1 MMQGSRV
8 FLRCTS
14 SRIPRVPVTAIY
26 ASRILTPQEQ
36 LADSVILTENG
47 RITAIGHRDEV
58 KIPSGAI
65 DYVAAGMTVV
75 PGFVDV
81 HIHGAGGHDVME
93 ATPAAL
99 DCITSTVARYGTTS
113 ILATTVTASVDE
125 TCRSLQGI
133 AEYIRAQEKRE
144 NIEPDVEPNGVPGVE
159 PNNDQQNAAPAAPDL
174 AAEILGIHLEGPFIS
189 KARRGVHPPDAI
201 ARPSVEILEKFR
213 AASDGLIRIIT
224 IAPEIPGALDLIRYA
239 VSHGIVAAIGHTDAN
254 FEQTQAAIQAGARHS
269 VHFYNAMRP
278 FSHRDPGVIGAILTE
293 PDVTAE
299 VIADGIH
306 VAGPAIQVLLGTKG
320 FDTVLLASDA
330 TAATGMPDGNFRL
343 GNFEVIVKDG
353 VCRNA
358 EGKLAGST
366 LTLDRALR
374 YIVGLGV
381 PLIDAV
387 RMATILPA
395 RRISLAG
402 KKGILAVGADADLV
416 VLTPDLRVVGTMTRG
431 AGLA

>member
-1 MMQGSRV
+1 M
-8 FLRCTS
+8 T
-14 SRIPRVPVTAIY
+14 VTAIY
-26 ASRILTPQEQ
+26 ASRILTPQEE
-36 LADSVILTENG
+36 LLDTVIIVEGG

-58 KIPSGAI
+58 KIPEGAT
-65 DYVAAGMTVV
+65 DYVASGMTVV

-99 DCITSTVARYGTTS
+99 DCITSTVARHGTTS
-113 ILATTVTASVDE
+113 ILATTVTAPVDE
-125 TCRSLQGI
+125 TCKSLEGI
-133 AEYIRAQEKRE
+133 AQYIRSHEQQE
-144 NIEPDVEPNGVPGVE
+144 NTG
-159 PNNDQQNAAPAAPDL
+159 L

-189 KARRGVHPPDAI
+189 KARRGVHPPDSI
-201 ARPSVEILEKFR
+201 ARPSVEILDKFR
-213 AASDGLIRIIT
+213 VASDGLIRILT
-224 IAPEIPGALDLIRYA
+224 VAPEIPGALELITAA
-239 VSHGIVAAIGHTDAN
+239 VNNGIVAAIGHTDADY
-254 FEQTQAAIQAGARHS
+254 EQTRAAIQAGARHA

-299 VIADGIH
+299 IIADGIH

-320 FDTVLLASDA
+320 FDTVLVASDA
-330 TAATGMPDGNFRL
+330 TAATGMRDGTFRL
-343 GNFEVIVKDG
+343 GNIEVTVKDG
-353 VCRNA
+353 VCRNS

-374 YIVGLGV
+374 YIVALGV
-381 PLIDAV
+381 PLIDAL

-395 RRISLAG
+395 RRLGLAG
-402 KKGILAVGADADLV
+402 KKGIIAIGADADLV
-416 VLTPDLRVVGTMTRG
+416 VLTPDLRVAGVMTRG

>member
-1 MMQGSRV
+1 
-8 FLRCTS
+8 
-14 SRIPRVPVTAIY
+14 VPVTAIY
-26 ASRILTPQEQ
+26 ASRIFTPQEQ

-58 KIPSGAI
+58 KIPAGAI

-113 ILATTVTASVDE
+113 ILATTVTAPVDE

-133 AEYIRAQEKRE
+133 AQYIRAHEKHE
-144 NIEPDVEPNGVPGVE
+144 NIGPNVEPNVE
-159 PNNDQQNAAPAAPDL
+159 QQNPEPATPEL

-213 AASDGLIRIIT
+213 AASDGLIRIVT

-239 VSHGIVAAIGHTDAN
+239 QANGIIAAIGHTDAN

-293 PDVTAE
+293 PDVSAE

-343 GNFEVIVKDG
+343 GNFEVMVKDG

-374 YIVGLGV
+374 YIVALGV

-402 KKGILAVGADADLV
+402 KKGIIAVGADADLV
-416 VLTPDLRVVGTMTRG
+416 VLTPDLRVVGVMTRG
-431 AGLA
+431 AGLV

>member
-1 MMQGSRV
+1 M
-8 FLRCTS
+8 
-14 SRIPRVPVTAIY
+14 PVTAIY

-65 DYVAAGMTVV
+65 DYVAAGMTVI

-113 ILATTVTASVDE
+113 ILATTVTAPVDE

-133 AEYIRAQEKRE
+133 AQYIRAHEKHE
-144 NIEPDVEPNGVPGVE
+144 NIEPNVEPNVE
-159 PNNDQQNAAPAAPDL
+159 QQNPEPATPEL

-213 AASDGLIRIIT
+213 AASDGLIRIVT

-239 VSHGIVAAIGHTDAN
+239 QANGIIAAIGHTDAN

-293 PDVTAE
+293 PDVSAE

-343 GNFEVIVKDG
+343 GNFEVMVKDG

-374 YIVGLGV
+374 YIVALGV

-402 KKGILAVGADADLV
+402 KKGIIAVGADADLV
-416 VLTPDLRVVGTMTRG
+416 VLTPDLRVVGVMTRG
-431 AGLA
+431 AGLV

>member
-1 MMQGSRV
+1 M
-8 FLRCTS
+8 
-14 SRIPRVPVTAIY
+14 PVTAIY
-26 ASRILTPQEQ
+26 ASRIFTPQEQ
-36 LADSVILTENG
+36 LTDSVILTEDG
-47 RITAIGHRDEV
+47 RIIAIGHRDEV
-58 KIPSGAI
+58 KIPVGAI
-65 DYVAAGMTVV
+65 DYIAAGMIVA

-81 HIHGAGGHDVME
+81 HMHGAGGHDVME

-113 ILATTVTASVDE
+113 ILATTVTASLDQ

-133 AEYIRAQEKRE
+133 AQYIRAHEKF
-144 NIEPDVEPNGVPGVE
+144 EPDSTS
-159 PNNDQQNAAPAAPDL
+159 L
-174 AAEILGIHLEGPFIS
+174 SAEILGIHLEGPFIS

-201 ARPSVEILEKFR
+201 ARPSVQILEKFR
-213 AASDGLIRIIT
+213 AAADGLIRMIT
-224 IAPEIPGALDLIRYA
+224 VAPEIPGALDLIQSA
-239 VSHGIVAAIGHTDAN
+239 VASGIVAAIGHTDAN
-254 FEQTQAAIQAGARHS
+254 YEQTQAAIQAGARHT

-278 FSHRDPGVIGAILTE
+278 FSHRDPGIIGAVLTE

-343 GNFEVIVKDG
+343 GNFQVVVKDG

-374 YIVGLGV
+374 YIVALGV
-381 PLIDAV
+381 PLVDAV

-395 RRISLAG
+395 RRVSLAG
-402 KKGILAVGADADLV
+402 KKGIIALGADADLL
-416 VLTPDLRVVGTMTRG
+416 VLTPDLRVVGVMTRG

>member
-1 MMQGSRV
+1 
-8 FLRCTS
+8 
-14 SRIPRVPVTAIY
+14 VPVTAIY

-99 DCITSTVARYGTTS
+99 DCVTSTVARYGTTS

-133 AEYIRAQEKRE
+133 AQYIRAHEKHE
-144 NIEPDVEPNGVPGVE
+144 NIEPNVEPSVE
-159 PNNDQQNAAPAAPDL
+159 QQNPEPGTPEL

-201 ARPSVEILEKFR
+201 ARPSVEILQKFR
-213 AASDGLIRIIT
+213 AASDGLIRIVT

-239 VSHGIVAAIGHTDAN
+239 LTNGIIAAIGHTDAN

-343 GNFEVIVKDG
+343 GNFEVMVKDG

-374 YIVGLGV
+374 YIVALGV

-402 KKGILAVGADADLV
+402 KKGIIAVGADADLV
-416 VLTPDLRVVGTMTRG
+416 VLTPDLRVVGAMTRG
-431 AGLA
+431 TGLA

>member
-1 MMQGSRV
+1 
-8 FLRCTS
+8 
-14 SRIPRVPVTAIY
+14 VPVTAIY
-26 ASRILTPQEQ
+26 ASRIFTPQEQ

-58 KIPSGAI
+58 KIPPGAI

-133 AEYIRAQEKRE
+133 AEYIRAHEKRE
-144 NIEPDVEPNGVPGVE
+144 NIEPNIEPNVERSAEQQSPAPG
-159 PNNDQQNAAPAAPDL
+159 AADL

-224 IAPEIPGALDLIRYA
+224 LAPEIPGALDLIRYA

-374 YIVGLGV
+374 YIVALGV
-381 PLIDAV
+381 PLLDAV

>member
-1 MMQGSRV
+1 M
-8 FLRCTS
+8 
-14 SRIPRVPVTAIY
+14 PVTAIY
-26 ASRILTPQEQ
+26 ASRIFTPQEQ

-58 KIPSGAI
+58 KIPPGAI

-133 AEYIRAQEKRE
+133 AEYIRAHEKRE
-144 NIEPDVEPNGVPGVE
+144 NIEPNIERSAEQQSPAPG
-159 PNNDQQNAAPAAPDL
+159 AADL

-224 IAPEIPGALDLIRYA
+224 LAPEIPGALDLIRYA

-374 YIVGLGV
+374 YIVALGV
-381 PLIDAV
+381 PLLDAV

>member
-1 MMQGSRV
+1 M
-8 FLRCTS
+8 T
-14 SRIPRVPVTAIY
+14 VTAIY
-26 ASRILTPQEQ
+26 ASRILTPQEE
-36 LADSVILTENG
+36 LLDTVIIVEDG

-58 KIPSGAI
+58 KIPEGAK
-65 DYVAAGMTVV
+65 DYVASGMTVV

-99 DCITSTVARYGTTS
+99 DCITSTVARHGTTS
-113 ILATTVTASVDE
+113 ILATTVTAPVDE
-125 TCRSLQGI
+125 TCKSLEGI
-133 AEYIRAQEKRE
+133 AHYIRSHEQPE
-144 NIEPDVEPNGVPGVE
+144 NTG
-159 PNNDQQNAAPAAPDL
+159 L

-189 KARRGVHPPDAI
+189 KARRGVHPPDSI
-201 ARPSVEILEKFR
+201 ARPSVEILDKFR
-213 AASDGLIRIIT
+213 VASDGLIRILT
-224 IAPEIPGALDLIRYA
+224 VAPEIPGALELITAA
-239 VSHGIVAAIGHTDAN
+239 VNNGIVAAIGHTDADY
-254 FEQTQAAIQAGARHS
+254 EQTRAAIQAGARHA

-299 VIADGIH
+299 IIADGIH

-330 TAATGMPDGNFRL
+330 TAATGMRDGNFRL
-343 GNFEVIVKDG
+343 GNIEVTVKDG
-353 VCRNA
+353 VCRNS

-374 YIVGLGV
+374 YIVALGV
-381 PLIDAV
+381 PLIDAL

-395 RRISLAG
+395 RRLGLAG
-402 KKGILAVGADADLV
+402 KKGIIAIGADADLV
-416 VLTPDLRVVGTMTRG
+416 VLTPDLRVAGVMTRG

>member
-1 MMQGSRV
+1 
-8 FLRCTS
+8 
-14 SRIPRVPVTAIY
+14 VPVTAIY
-26 ASRILTPQEQ
+26 ASRIFTPQEQ

-58 KIPSGAI
+58 KIPSGAV

-133 AEYIRAQEKRE
+133 AEYIRAHEKRE
-144 NIEPDVEPNGVPGVE
+144 NIEPNVEPNVVQGVE
-159 PNNDQQNAAPAAPDL
+159 PNNDQQNPAPATPDL

-239 VSHGIVAAIGHTDAN
+239 VSNGIVAAIGHTDAN
-254 FEQTQAAIQAGARHS
+254 FEQTQAAILAGARHS

-374 YIVGLGV
+374 YIVALGV
-381 PLIDAV
+381 PLVDAV